1 MLNANDKNGS
11 NVAQQS
17 QHLQQFVQLQA
28 LSNIMQMQ
36 QAAQQQQ
43 QKSFQQQA
51 VPLPT
56 NTTITPVA
64 RQNMP
69 SMQKPPVNYPRP
81 NVQNKTTTS
90 NVGSS
95 PMQSRKSFPNAQKS
109 TVPPMQSAMVAA
121 PLNISGGSSK
131 STLPPQMPLPS
142 AMTSATSS
150 PKGYADIF
158 AATLSN
164 TQASMNITP
173 SLTITKTNPP
183 SSSAAPPSAKSNQSL
198 ANKPISSMATSQKSF
213 LSEAISMSLG
223 NVPIPVKGNTQPPS
237 VSVMPTNKSTF
248 SPTNKPI
255 PVTPQKVNPFSA
267 HQI

>member
-1 MLNANDKNGS
+1 MNDMLNANDKNGS

-28 LSNIMQMQ
+28 LSNIMQMT

-69 SMQKPPVNYPRP
+69 SMQKPPVNYPRQ
-81 NVQNKTTTS
+81 NVQNKTAPS

-109 TVPPMQSAMVAA
+109 TVPQMQSGMVSA
-121 PLNISGGSSK
+121 PLNVHSGGSSK
-131 STLPPQMPLPS
+131 STLPPQMPS

-173 SLTITKTNPP
+173 SLTITKTNSP
-183 SSSAAPPSAKSNQSL
+183 SSSATPPLAKNNQSL
-198 ANKPISSMATSQKSF
+198 TNKPLSSMSSSQKSF

-223 NVPIPVKGNTQPPS
+223 NVPIPVKAPTQPPS
-237 VSVMPTNKSTF
+237 VSVTPTNKSTF

-255 PVTPQKVNPFSA
+255 PVTPQKVT
-267 HQI
+267 HCVHD

>member
-1 MLNANDKNGS
+1 MLNANEKNGS

-36 QAAQQQQ
+36 QAAQQQ
-43 QKSFQQQA
+43 KSFQQQS

-69 SMQKPPVNYPRP
+69 AMQKPPVNYPRP
-81 NVQNKTTTS
+81 NVQNKNTTS

-95 PMQSRKSFPNAQKS
+95 PMQSRKSFPNAQKP
-109 TVPPMQSAMVAA
+109 TAVPPMQSGMVAA
-121 PLNISGGSSK
+121 PLNISSGSSK
-131 STLPPQMPLPS
+131 STLPQIPS

-173 SLTITKTNPP
+173 SLTITKTNSP
-183 SSSAAPPSAKSNQSL
+183 SSSTPPLAKNNQSL
-198 ANKPISSMATSQKSF
+198 TNKPLSSMATSQKSF

-223 NVPIPVKGNTQPPS
+223 NVPIPVNKATQPPS
-237 VSVMPTNKSTF
+237 VSVAPTNKSTF

-255 PVTPQKVNPFSA
+255 PVTPQKVPPRRCTYKL
-267 HQI
+267 I